1 MASPAPEVGLRQAFR
16 DAFTTRAGIAGGIM
30 LGALVAMVVVVPIYA
45 PFNVVHTWAEFD
57 VWRDNPRAAAPTW
70 VDFLTPGDLP
80 RTTVIGQDDFR
91 KQRSP
96 IQVGDIERTSISL
109 RYTFDYQADA
119 FPSELTLFLYATF
132 ANNSPLVNLDFTR
145 PDGETINLF
154 TVTPH
159 QQAPLI
165 NDYPISR
172 TASSVGAEALKAI
185 RTWAETTF
193 DAEDVP
199 FPLPEV
205 TLFAQGGPEMLDA
218 KRAQVLKGEYSVEVS
233 ATAFGLDDD
242 VDGKFIV
249 YGKVYGLAGTDN
261 RRRDLL
267 TGILWGAPVALAFG
281 VLAGLLITLTQTT
294 LGALG
299 AWYGG
304 RLDEIIQRGADF
316 TLVLPLLP
324 ILIIISLFY
333 TPSIWILLIIVV
345 IFGIVGSTTKVIRS
359 LVLQIREEQFIES
372 AQSYGASKV
381 RILFKH
387 IFPRVMPYTFAL
399 IALAVPSYIFLEA
412 SLSFLGL
419 GDPILPTWGNIMGAA
434 ERANAMFNGYWWWIA
449 LPAAAIVFTTIAF
462 ALLGYAFD
470 KVLNP
475 RLREQ

>member
-1 MASPAPEVGLRQAFR
+1 MATPAPEVGLKQAFR
-16 DAFTTRAGIAGGIM
+16 DAFSTKAGIAGGIM
-30 LGALVAMVVVVPIYA
+30 LGILVAMVIVVPIYA
-45 PFNVVHTWAEFD
+45 PFNVVHTWAEIPA
-57 VWRDNPRAAAPTW
+57 WQDNPRAAAPTW
-70 VDFLTPGDLP
+70 VDYVTPGSLP
-80 RTTVIGQDDFR
+80 RTTIIGEEDFR
-91 KQRSP
+91 KQRAA
-96 IQVGDIERTSISL
+96 IEVGEVIRTSISL

-119 FPSELTLFLYATF
+119 FPSELTLFLF
-132 ANNSPLVNLDFTR
+132 AEFGNNSPLVNFEFTR
-145 PDGETINLF
+145 PDGETLNLF

-159 QQAPLI
+159 QRRPVQNI
-165 NDYPISR
+165 YPISK
-172 TASSVGAEALKAI
+172 TESMPEALKAI
-185 RTWAETTF
+185 RTWAKATYQ
-193 DAEDVP
+193 AEDVA

-205 TLFAQGGPEMLDA
+205 TLFAQGGPEMLDPR
-218 KRAQVLKGEYSVEVS
+218 RAQILKGEYSITVR
-233 ATAFGLDDD
+233 ATGFAATDD

-261 RRRDLL
+261 RRRDLM

-281 VLAGLLITLTQTT
+281 VLAGLIIVLTQTT
-294 LGALG
+294 LGAIG

-304 RLDEIIQRGADF
+304 RLDEVIQRGADF

-372 AQSYGASKV
+372 AQSYGASKI

-419 GDPILPTWGNIMGAA
+419 GDPVLPTWGNLMGAA

-449 LPAAAIVFTTIAF
+449 LPAAAIVFTTVAF